1 MHFPAR
7 ASQPASQLRKL
18 DDSAYEQGHRLCHNY
33 VNDGDTSHATNP
45 GLRHEPSSCN
55 TPAVAQ
61 MCVSGFKQLKDEAE
75 GLDPPATDLIK
86 MLGQAVSYAN
96 KHLEV

>member
-1 MHFPAR
+1 M
-7 ASQPASQLRKL
+7 
-18 DDSAYEQGHRLCHNY
+18 
-33 VNDGDTSHATNP
+33 NDGDTSDAANS
-45 GLRHEPSSCN
+45 GLRHEPSSRKH

-61 MCVSGFKQLKDEAE
+61 VCVSGFKQLKVEAE